1 MTEIKIPALVEMD
14 IPPILAMAKLERLK
28 REDVPTLLAQMLA
41 RPGDEAH
48 LLMNQFQL
56 FSIAGNQTFAL
67 EMFQLALAQQ
77 VIYRVENTQPPAL
90 RLLAL
95 MGAGDTTDNTPL
107 DYLIENSDIRL
118 DLLFI
123 VPGQPLPDI
132 IPDHDVA
139 IVALGESSKNQ
150 ATIALMET
158 LISHWPRPVLNHPR
172 HIRLCARDRLYQHL
186 KSIQNLLISPTLRFH
201 KLELARIA
209 TQGLKIAETNYPM
222 TIRPIDTQAGIGL
235 SKIAT
240 PEELNA
246 YLQPAS
252 AQEFFVSSYI
262 DYRHA
267 DGLYRKIRIALIDG
281 LPYACHLAI
290 SEHWIAH
297 YKNSGMSE
305 SVAKRA
311 EEEKFMRDFDS
322 DFALRHG
329 EVLREIAAR
338 IGLDYVVIDCAE
350 TRDGKFIL
358 FEADNRGWVHATD
371 PLELFAY
378 KQVPMRKTFDAFR
391 TLLFKTQK

>member
-28 REDVPTLLAQMLA
+28 REDVPTLLAKMLA

-67 EMFQLALAQQ
+67 EMLQLALAQQ
-77 VIYRVENTQPPAL
+77 VIYRVESTQPSAL

-95 MGAGDTTDNTPL
+95 MGTGDTSDNTPL
-107 DYLIENSDIRL
+107 DYLIEDSDIRL

-123 VPGQPLPDI
+123 APVQALPDN

-150 ATIALMET
+150 ATLALMET
-158 LISHWPRPVLNHPR
+158 LISQWPRPVLNHPR

-186 KSIQNLLISPTLRFH
+186 KSIQNLLILPTLRFH

-209 TQGLKIAETNYPM
+209 TQGLKIADTNYPM

-235 SKIAT
+235 SKIAN

-246 YLQPAS
+246 YLQLAS
-252 AQEFFVSSYI
+252 AQEFFVSSFI

-267 DGLYRKIRIALIDG
+267 DGLYRKVRIALIGG
-281 LPYACHLAI
+281 LPYVAHLAI
-290 SEHWIAH
+290 GDDWIVH
-297 YKNSGMSE
+297 YKNAGMPE
-305 SVAKRA
+305 SVAKR
-311 EEEKFMRDFDS
+311 EEEARFMREFET
-322 DFALRHG
+322 DFAMRHG
-329 EVLREIAAR
+329 KVLRDIAAR
-338 IGLDYVVIDCAE
+338 LALDYVVLDCAE
-350 TRDGKFIL
+350 TADGKFLL

-371 PLELFAY
+371 PLDCFAY
-378 KQVPMRKTFDAFR
+378 KQIPIRKLFGAFR
-391 TLLFKTQK
+391 TLLIQAKK